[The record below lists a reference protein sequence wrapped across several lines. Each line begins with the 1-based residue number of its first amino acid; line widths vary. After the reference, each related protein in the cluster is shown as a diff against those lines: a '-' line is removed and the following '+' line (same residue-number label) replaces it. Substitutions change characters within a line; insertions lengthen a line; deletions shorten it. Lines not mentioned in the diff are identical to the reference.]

1 MSMWLLCLIGI
12 IPLAILFIFLVV
24 LRWTARSSMILAF
37 ISVLGISYFIWEV
50 PANKISAASVNGIGT
65 AFSILYIVFGALLLL
80 NTLKESG
87 ALGVIRNSITNI
99 TRDRRVQVIIL
110 LWVFG
115 AFLEGA
121 AGYGSTGA
129 VIGSILVALG
139 FPAMSAALMRS
150 EERRVGKEWRTRVLA
165 DREHKRNALHGR
177 VR

>member
-37 ISVLGISYFIWEV
+37 IAGLCTSDVIWEDT
-50 PANKISAASVNGIGT
+50 AIKISVASVNGIGT

-87 ALGVIRNSITNI
+87 ARGVIRNSTTNI
-99 TRDRRVQVIIL
+99 TRDRRLQVIIL

-129 VIGSILVALG
+129 VIGSILVAL
-139 FPAMSAALMRS
+139 
-150 EERRVGKEWRTRVLA
+150 
-165 DREHKRNALHGR
+165 
-177 VR
+177 